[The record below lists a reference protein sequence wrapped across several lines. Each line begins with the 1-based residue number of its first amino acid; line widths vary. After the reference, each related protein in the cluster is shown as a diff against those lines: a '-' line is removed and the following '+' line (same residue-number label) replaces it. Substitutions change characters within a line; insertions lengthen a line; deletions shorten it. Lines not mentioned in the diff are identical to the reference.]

1 MYQLKGG
8 GIMKVGIPVM
18 KCSLNPSNTV
28 NKKTGKKSKTC
39 PVDLAWQEM
48 NDERIGRDMD
58 IDHDMTHLNIWMEG
72 NSGDDVVQIVQSKI
86 DEINQIKRENGKRAL
101 RKDAVSVIEVIE
113 KPNIEY
119 MSELSYEEKVQFL
132 NTSHEI
138 FKQLIREWN
147 PNWKILESVQHHD
160 EFGGLSAHNHNLI
173 LLTTVDDKCLPTM
186 NAFKEVNLKFYSY
199 INKNYPKMMQERG
212 YEVEDVRTYDML
224 TDEEKMERKLN
235 PQQHGVDSY
244 TYKKRKK
251 EEMEQELE
259 KLKIRSE
266 QTSSQLENTILEI
279 TKAPDLISYKDI
291 QHENQALKEEL
302 TIKDKII
309 QKINVEKE
317 ELKQSLE
324 MWKNRCVHIAN
335 KIGNKMLNVIGIN
348 MDEVDIKKEL
358 PSRDVIQV
366 IDDTSHTIKYD
377 SNNLRVI
384 PDSRNKG
391 KFCVI
396 LKKENGFD
404 IIDNNFDSRQL
415 AEHRVKEIIDL
426 KFEIDPIKDSLKMNM
441 DS

>member
-1 MYQLKGG
+1 
-8 GIMKVGIPVM
+8 MKVGIPVM

-28 NKKTGKKSKTC
+28 NKKTGKKSQTC

-58 IDHDMTHLNIWMEG
+58 IDHDMTHLNVWMEG
-72 NSGDDVVQIVQSKI
+72 NSSDDVVQIVQNKI
-86 DEINQIKRENGKRAL
+86 DEINRIKRENGKRAL
-101 RKDAVSVIEVIE
+101 RKDAVSVVEIIE

-119 MSELSYEEKVQFL
+119 MSELNYEEKVKFL
-132 NTSHEI
+132 NDSHDT
-138 FKQLIREWN
+138 FKQLIHEWN
-147 PNWKILESVQHHD
+147 PNWTILESVQHHD

-173 LLTTVDDKCLPTM
+173 MLTTEDDKGLPTM
-186 NAFKEVNLKFYSY
+186 NAFKEVNLKFYSFM
-199 INKNYPKMMQERG
+199 NKNYPKMMRERG

-224 TDEEKMERKLN
+224 TEEEKMERKLN

-251 EEMEQELE
+251 EEMEQQLE
-259 KLKIRSE
+259 QLKIRSE
-266 QTSSQLENTILEI
+266 EMNSDLEKTIVEI
-279 TKAPDLISYKDI
+279 TKAPDLISYKAI
-291 QHENQALKEEL
+291 QDENQTLKKEL
-302 TIKDKII
+302 SVKDKII
-309 QKINVEKE
+309 QKLNIEKE
-317 ELKQSLE
+317 DLKQSLE
-324 MWKNRCVHIAN
+324 KWKNRCIHIAN
-335 KIGNKMLNVIGIN
+335 KIGNKMLNAIGLDMNEVVIR
-348 MDEVDIKKEL
+348 KEL
-358 PSRDVIQV
+358 PSKEVIQV
-366 IDDTSHTIKYD
+366 NDDTSHTVKYHTND
-377 SNNLRVI
+377 LRVI

-426 KFEIDPIKDSLKMNM
+426 KIEINPIKVKMNM